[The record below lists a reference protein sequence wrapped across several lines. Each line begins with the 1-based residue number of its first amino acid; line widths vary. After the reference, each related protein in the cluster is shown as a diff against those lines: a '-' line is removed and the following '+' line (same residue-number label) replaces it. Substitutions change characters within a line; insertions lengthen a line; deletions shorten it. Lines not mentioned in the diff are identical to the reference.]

1 MPLNTSDT
9 LPLVSILINNY
20 NYGQFLA
27 DAIDSALSQTYP
39 YIEVIVVD
47 DGSTD
52 RSQEVIASY
61 GDKIISVFKQNGGQ
75 ASAFNAGFSKSQGD
89 IICFLDADDTYKPEK
104 VSEVVNVLNSDRESC
119 WCFHM
124 LQFADAELK
133 TPIDSHYDGQDSG
146 LVHNCDL
153 RNDMRRGGIRQ
164 KLPFSIPATSGLC
177 FTRSLLQQILPM
189 PEAGGIVLNDSYLQ
203 FTALA
208 LGKGLAVAKK
218 LALQR
223 VHDNNTFTHKTNTQ
237 SIILAKINC
246 LTAYWIRR
254 NFPFL
259 FKFADN
265 FFAVGL
271 SSYWL
276 IRLRDNATREIIDK
290 YFLVTPLPKR
300 VWIYA
305 KSFYY
310 CFIRNY

>member
-1 MPLNTSDT
+1 MPVNTSDA

-27 DAIDSALSQTYP
+27 DAINSAVRQTYP
-39 YIEVIVVD
+39 HIEVIVVD

-52 RSQEVIASY
+52 CSREVIASY
-61 GDKIISVFKQNGGQ
+61 KDKIIPVFKQNGGQ
-75 ASAFNAGFSKSQGD
+75 ASAFNAGFAASRGD
-89 IICFLDADDTYKPEK
+89 IICFLDADDAYKPEK
-104 VSEVVNVLNSDRESC
+104 VFEVVNVLKNHQESC

-124 LQFADAELK
+124 LQFIDAELK
-133 TPIDSHYDGQDSG
+133 TPIDSHYDHQDSG

-153 RNDMRRGGIRQ
+153 RNDMRRGRIRG

-203 FTALA
+203 FTSLALA
-208 LGKGLAVAKK
+208 KGLAVAKK

-223 VHDNNTFTHKTNTQ
+223 VHSHNTFIRKTNTQ
-237 SIILAKINC
+237 SIIVAKIHC
-246 LTAYWIRR
+246 LTAYWIRK

-259 FKFADN
+259 FKFTDN

-271 SSYWL
+271 SNYWR
-276 IRLRDNATREIIDK
+276 IRDTSIREIIDK
-290 YFLVTPLPKR
+290 YFIVTPVPKR
-300 VWIYA
+300 ILIYTKA
-305 KSFYY
+305 LYY